1 MATVKVKFRASS
13 VGTGEGTLVYKVTH
27 RRVTRQIT
35 TGYRLYPQEWDGAH
49 SKVVIPSDRDSRRQ
63 AYLKA
68 LKEKIADDMT
78 LFREIIALLDCTGGH
93 YTADEVVGQYRI
105 PPETGGFMCFAR
117 SLTTELKRTGRE
129 RTAERY
135 TTVLNSFRRFLA
147 ERGDI
152 PLNRIESALMVEYE
166 SHLKAEG
173 ICPNSSSFYMRGVR
187 AVYNRAVDKKLVRYV
202 PRLFEHVYTGT
213 RADRKKALEASDI
226 GCLVRETEMSLQ
238 AGNSSNTRQKT
249 KIFFV
254 LMFMLRGIPFVDLAY
269 LHKRDLQGNTLS
281 YRRRKTGR
289 ALTVSLTPEA
299 MQMVRMIA
307 NKDKDSPYL
316 FPILQSEE
324 GTEAAYR
331 EYQSA
336 LRAFN
341 QRLAVLRQ
349 CLGMQSALSSYA
361 ARHTWATM
369 AYHCEIHPGIISEAM
384 GHSSITVTETY
395 LKPFSN
401 RKIDE
406 ANQRVISFV
415 KNEGY
420 PV

>member
-1 MATVKVKFRASS
+1 M
-13 VGTGEGTLVYKVTH
+13 
-27 RRVTRQIT
+27 
-35 TGYRLYPQEWDGAH
+35 
-49 SKVVIPSDRDSRRQ
+49 
-63 AYLKA
+63 
-68 LKEKIADDMT
+68 
-78 LFREIIALLDCTGGH
+78 LFRSTVSTYIKT
-93 YTADEVVGQYRI
+93 V
-105 PPETGGFMCFAR
+105 R
-117 SLTTELKRTGRE
+117 S
-129 RTAERY
+129 
-135 TTVLNSFRRFLA
+135 
-147 ERGDI
+147 
-152 PLNRIESALMVEYE
+152 
-166 SHLKAEG
+166 
-173 ICPNSSSFYMRGVR
+173 
-187 AVYNRAVDKKLVRYV
+187 VYHRAVDRKYIRYV

-226 GCLVRETEMSLQ
+226 SSLVRETERSLQ
-238 AGNSSNTRQKT
+238 GGTLPNAQQKT
-249 KIFFV
+249 RIFFV

-269 LHKRDLQGNTLS
+269 LHKRDLQGNILS

-299 MQMVRMIA
+299 MQMVRIIA

-324 GTEAAYR
+324 GSEAAYR

-349 CLGMQSALSSYA
+349 CLGMQSALSTYA

-415 KNEGY
+415 RSGACT
-420 PV
+420 V

>member
-1 MATVKVKFRASS
+1 MNRNEITLQEMFSS
-13 VGTGEGTLVYKVTH
+13 VIRELREGGRWGTAHIYQSAVNALSAFTKWQPMPM
-27 RRVTRQIT
+27 RRLSPTV
-35 TGYRLYPQEWDGAH
+35 
-49 SKVVIPSDRDSRRQ
+49 
-63 AYLKA
+63 
-68 LKEKIADDMT
+68 
-78 LFREIIALLDCTGGH
+78 
-93 YTADEVVGQYRI
+93 
-105 PPETGGFMCFAR
+105 
-117 SLTTELKRTGRE
+117 LKRFENYLRQ
-129 RTAERY
+129 RNCSWN
-135 TTVLNSFRRFLA
+135 TVSTY
-147 ERGDI
+147 I
-152 PLNRIESALMVEYE
+152 
-166 SHLKAEG
+166 KT
-173 ICPNSSSFYMRGVR
+173 VR
-187 AVYNRAVDKKLVRYV
+187 SVYHRAVDRKYIRYV

-226 GCLVRETEMSLQ
+226 SSLVRETERSLQ
-238 AGNSSNTRQKT
+238 RGTLPNTQQRT
-249 KIFFV
+249 RIFFV

-269 LHKRDLQGNTLS
+269 LHKRDLQGNVLS

-299 MQMVRMIA
+299 MQMVRMVA
-307 NKDKDSPYL
+307 NRNPDSPYL

-336 LRAFN
+336 L
-341 QRLAVLRQ
+341 
-349 CLGMQSALSSYA
+349 STYA

-415 KNEGY
+415 RSGACT
-420 PV
+420 V